1 MTNARAALQLEARQS
16 SENRDEPVLEVIDAP
31 FVFLQRTDEV
41 SGNTPVIGGFAAAA
55 SARAVA
61 PAATPAAITATEPVA
76 TAAAP
81 DLVAEIRKLADLCAE
96 GILDDEEFATAKRKL
111 LEL

>member
-16 SENRDEPVLEVIDAP
+16 SEDRDEPALEVIDAP

-55 SARAVA
+55 SAPAVA

-81 DLVAEIRKLADLCAE
+81 DLVAEIRKLADLRAE
-96 GILDDEEFATAKRKL
+96 GVLDDEEFAAAKRKL